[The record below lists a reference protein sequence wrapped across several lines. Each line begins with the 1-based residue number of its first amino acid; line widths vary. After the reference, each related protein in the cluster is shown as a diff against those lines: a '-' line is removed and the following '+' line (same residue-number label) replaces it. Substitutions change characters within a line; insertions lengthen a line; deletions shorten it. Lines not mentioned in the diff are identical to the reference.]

1 MHSLLPKIIYIS
13 NMDTEMLKKQTFLRE
28 QILEKQYDPQEF
40 IEFLDSKLKIGDDLT
55 LCTFEQLKS
64 VVEIFVSLQ
73 SSEQAEEKA
82 EEEPKSELL
91 LKSEVKP
98 ETKSV
103 VKPRTIL
110 FVCV

>member
-1 MHSLLPKIIYIS
+1 
-13 NMDTEMLKKQTFLRE
+13 MDTEMQKKQTYLRE
-28 QILEKQYDPQEF
+28 QILEKQYDAQEF

-73 SSEQAEEKA
+73 SSEPTEEKA
-82 EEEPKSELL
+82 EEDPRSEVLI
-91 LKSEVKP
+91 KSEVKQ
-98 ETKSV
+98 ETTSV

-110 FVCV
+110 FVAAF